1 MVATGTCR
9 AILQLPR
16 FDIYHPPEKSAVK
29 HASITA
35 VSTGTEAVRSPA
47 RARSVNIPEMAAITK
62 STLLVI
68 R

>member
-1 MVATGTCR
+1 
-9 AILQLPR
+9 
-16 FDIYHPPEKSAVK
+16 
-29 HASITA
+29 